1 MVRRSSVDD
10 LIYAQPRMRRDEE
23 LILLMIW
30 ADGILRNIFPAGEN
44 HTVGWNPPS
53 LLCGIKR
60 RIN

>member
-23 LILLMIW
+23 LILFAMRV
-30 ADGILRNIFPAGEN
+30 DGILGNIFSAGEN

-53 LLCGIKR
+53 LLRGIK
-60 RIN
+60 